1 MRSHKAGCAYVA
13 GANFD
18 PSNITKKGKTM
29 PKRKL
34 INRLVRLSGGRRGCK
49 LRSPTSR
56 AVLAEQRKWR
66 REAGATVWKQ
76 TPLTAGRAKRN
87 AEEWSCRGS

>member
-18 PSNITKKGKTM
+18 LSNITKKGKDNAQEE
-29 PKRKL
+29 L
-34 INRLVRLSGGRRGCK
+34 INQLVRLSGGRLGCK

-56 AVLAEQRKWR
+56 
-66 REAGATVWKQ
+66 
-76 TPLTAGRAKRN
+76 PY
-87 AEEWSCRGS
+87 